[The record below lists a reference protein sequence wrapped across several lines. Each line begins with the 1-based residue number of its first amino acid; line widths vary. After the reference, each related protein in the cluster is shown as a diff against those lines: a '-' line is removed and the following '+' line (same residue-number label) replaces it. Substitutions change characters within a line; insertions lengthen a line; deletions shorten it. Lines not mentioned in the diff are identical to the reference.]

1 MRAELSEP
9 ELARRLKQASLLRR
23 LCLSLGRASDA
34 GISGTVYDKE
44 VNSREKGIPAP
55 KPIKESY
62 HRSQ

>member
-9 ELARRLKQASLLRR
+9 AVARRLKQASLLRR
-23 LCLSLGRASDA
+23 VCLSLGRASDA

-44 VNSREKGIPAP
+44 VNSGEKGFSAT
-55 KPIKESY
+55 KPSKDSN